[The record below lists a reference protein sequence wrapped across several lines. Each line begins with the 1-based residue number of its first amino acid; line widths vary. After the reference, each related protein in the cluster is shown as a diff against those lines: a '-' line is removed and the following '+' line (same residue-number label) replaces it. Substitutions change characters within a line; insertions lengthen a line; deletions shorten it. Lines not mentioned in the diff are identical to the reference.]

1 MKGMIAI
8 MDLDLNGIVMYVCF
22 AFMAVFLLLYICCYG
37 YPIWKKIQEVKE
49 FSALL
54 ADYSNENINYNCSLL
69 TSIIFK
75 KKIRFIITV

>member
-1 MKGMIAI
+1 

-69 TSIIFK
+69 TSILFK

>member
-1 MKGMIAI
+1 MIAI

-69 TSIIFK
+69 TSILFK